1 VLARYS
7 LYGVA
12 WSVVAA
18 LFAIGMSF
26 RYREKIELVAHGR
39 EWLVWLVMGA
49 VWIAVFMPVVILV
62 GRPLV
67 ERWRRED

>member
-1 VLARYS
+1 
-7 LYGVA
+7 
-12 WSVVAA
+12 VVAA

-26 RYREKIELVAHGR
+26 RYREKIELVAQGR

-67 ERWRRED
+67 DRWRRED